1 MLEYVFMFI
10 CYGAGTAMGLWFAK
24 DRLKNSIEVTIDN
37 LIAQGFIQTE
47 TKPDGE
53 VSNPSALFPKVPAL
67 VYERVPSGFKI

>member
-53 VSNPSALFPKVPAL
+53 VEIKKW
-67 VYERVPSGFKI
+67 YER

>member
-1 MLEYVFMFI
+1 MFI

-53 VSNPSALFPKVPAL
+53 VEIKKW
-67 VYERVPSGFKI
+67 YER